1 MKVSSDG
8 CFKNAFDPEDVLF
21 YILDSNFSDNKPN
34 YVQEIN
40 GQLRIEEL
48 KNAIQTNLDLL
59 SMKLGLGDQYFKF
72 ENNLTP
78 KTATEVI
85 SENSDLFR
93 TIKKHEQVLENALIE
108 LISAIIKIGNST
120 NLFNIQNK
128 TINIDFDDSIIE
140 SKEQNRLQDR
150 QDVAMDAQSL
160 VEYRMN
166 WYGEDEQ
173 TARRKIEEIRK
184 NNNEKELK
192 FGDEL

>member
-1 MKVSSDG
+1 M
-8 CFKNAFDPEDVLF
+8 
-21 YILDSNFSDNKPN
+21 I
-34 YVQEIN
+34 
-40 GQLRIEEL
+40 
-48 KNAIQTNLDLL
+48 
-59 SMKLGLGDQYFKF
+59 SMKLGLKDQYFKF

-93 TIKKHEQVLENALIE
+93 TIKKYEQVLENALIE

-120 NLFNIQNK
+120 NLFNIQNE

-140 SKEQNRLQDR
+140 SKEQNQLQDR
-150 QDVAMDAQSL
+150 QDVVMDAQSL
-160 VEYRMN
+160 VEYRVN
-166 WYGEDEQ
+166 WYGENEQ
-173 TARRKIEEIRK
+173 TARAKIEEIRK

>member
-1 MKVSSDG
+1 
-8 CFKNAFDPEDVLF
+8 
-21 YILDSNFSDNKPN
+21 
-34 YVQEIN
+34 
-40 GQLRIEEL
+40 
-48 KNAIQTNLDLL
+48 
-59 SMKLGLGDQYFKF
+59 
-72 ENNLTP
+72 
-78 KTATEVI
+78 
-85 SENSDLFR
+85 
-93 TIKKHEQVLENALIE
+93 LIE

-120 NLFNIQNK
+120 NLFNIQNE

>member
-1 MKVSSDG
+1 M
-8 CFKNAFDPEDVLF
+8 
-21 YILDSNFSDNKPN
+21 
-34 YVQEIN
+34 
-40 GQLRIEEL
+40 

-72 ENNLTP
+72 ENSLTP

>member
-1 MKVSSDG
+1 M
-8 CFKNAFDPEDVLF
+8 
-21 YILDSNFSDNKPN
+21 
-34 YVQEIN
+34 
-40 GQLRIEEL
+40 

-93 TIKKHEQVLENALIE
+93 TIKKLEQVLENALIE

-184 NNNEKELK
+184 NNDEKELK

>member
-1 MKVSSDG
+1 
-8 CFKNAFDPEDVLF
+8 
-21 YILDSNFSDNKPN
+21 
-34 YVQEIN
+34 
-40 GQLRIEEL
+40 
-48 KNAIQTNLDLL
+48 
-59 SMKLGLGDQYFKF
+59 MKLGLKDQYFKF

-93 TIKKHEQVLENALIE
+93 TIKKYEQVLENALIE

-120 NLFNIQNK
+120 NLFNIQNE

-140 SKEQNRLQDR
+140 SKEQNQLQDR
-150 QDVAMDAQSL
+150 QDVVMDAQSL
-160 VEYRMN
+160 VEYRVN
-166 WYGEDEQ
+166 WYGENEQ
-173 TARRKIEEIRK
+173 TARAKIEEIRK